1 VSSLLVPVVLSASVA
16 IFAASGT
23 ADARAKKKPARRAS
37 VASLVAHPCSV
48 ISIGQIT
55 ALLGTS
61 PVTPAKTDGD
71 GECDYSS
78 ASAFNFVN
86 IQIQQ
91 GALKQFFKQDAV
103 SSDATEAVKGLGNQ
117 AFVTPANLI
126 SSNGAGSIF
135 VLVGTTTLRVDVYL
149 QVSSSTLEALAK
161 DAVAKL

>member
-1 VSSLLVPVVLSASVA
+1 VASLLVPVALSASVLLL
-16 IFAASGT
+16 AAPGT
-23 ADARAKKKPARRAS
+23 ADAHAKKKPVHHAS
-37 VASLVAHPCSV
+37 IASLVAHPCSV
-48 ISIGQIT
+48 ISTGQIT

-61 PVTPAKTDGD
+61 PVTPAKTDED

-86 IQIQQ
+86 IQIQR

-103 SSDATEAVKGLGNQ
+103 SSDATQAVKGLGNQ

-126 SSNGAGSIF
+126 SSNGAGSVF

-149 QVSSSTLEALAK
+149 QVAPSTLEAFAK